1 MNTLQSSSI
10 FLLTRVSIDNAHVQK
25 QRILQGTTNE
35 MLKVRTQLITWGV
48 ATSTQ
53 VCTTIHKQKIEHKNN
68 EMRNNEKEE
77 RKL

>member
-1 MNTLQSSSI
+1 
-10 FLLTRVSIDNAHVQK
+10 
-25 QRILQGTTNE
+25 